1 MPLLNGRWKPGAR
14 AAVIGVPF
22 AWLTVFFLLP
32 FLLVLRISLAQMD
45 GALITP
51 LLTLADDV
59 LTVRL
64 HLASFVQLLTDDL
77 YVATYLVS
85 VKYAL
90 VTASVCLFIG
100 YPFAYFMAHFPRSF
114 FPAVNGGDA
123 AVLFC
128 FVFLYL
134 FVAGGGAWSVD
145 AARNRV

>member
-100 YPFAYFMAHFPRSF
+100 YPFAYFMAR
-114 FPAVNGGDA
+114 
-123 AVLFC
+123 
-128 FVFLYL
+128 
-134 FVAGGGAWSVD
+134 
-145 AARNRV
+145 ARPTVQP